1 MKLDLIEQIEIP
13 QGVEVKLDDTT
24 LIVKGKNGEVVR
36 NFVNPQIEIS
46 IVDNKVTL
54 KSPKANKTIKRVL
67 KTNFKHI
74 KNMLQGVQ
82 EPFIYK
88 LKICS
93 GHFPMNVTVAEN
105 KLTIKNFFGEK
116 VPRVAILPKE
126 VKAKVNGEIIELSC
140 PDIEKAG
147 IAASKIEN
155 LCRIT
160 NRDIR
165 IFQDG
170 CYLIHKAG
178 KDL

>member
-1 MKLDLIEQIEIP
+1 MKLDLIEEIEIP
-13 QGVEVKLDDTT
+13 SGVEAKLEEST
-24 LIVKGKNGEVVR
+24 LSVKGKNGEIVR
-36 NFVNPQIEIS
+36 DFVYPKINIS
-46 IVDNKVTL
+46 IEGDKIIL
-54 KSPKANKTIKRVL
+54 KSEKANKTIKRIL
-67 KTNFKHI
+67 KANFKHV
-74 KNMLQGVQ
+74 KNMVKGVQ

-93 GHFPMNVTVAEN
+93 GHFPMNVTIKEN
-105 KLTIKNFFGEK
+105 QITIKNFFGES
-116 VPRVAILPKE
+116 VPRVTKFPKE
-126 VKAKVNGEIIELSC
+126 VQAKVNGDIIELSC
-140 PDIEKAG
+140 PDIEKVG
-147 IAASKIEN
+147 LAASKIEN